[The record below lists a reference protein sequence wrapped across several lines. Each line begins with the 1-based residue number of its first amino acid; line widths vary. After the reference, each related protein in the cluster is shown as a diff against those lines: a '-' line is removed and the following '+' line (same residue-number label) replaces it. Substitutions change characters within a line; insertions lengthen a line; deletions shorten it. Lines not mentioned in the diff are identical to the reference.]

1 MPEPAGRF
9 SITKLCARRCDRCW
23 PRMRATMSVPP
34 PGAKGTITRTVRAGY
49 WSAPSAAD
57 ANRTTRAPINLR
69 MKSLIVFLALLSGT
83 AYAFPDKPVKIIV
96 AFPPGGGTDIVAR
109 LLAPRLGE
117 AWGQAVIVENR
128 AGASGTIGTEAAARA
143 EPDGHTLFMA
153 TMGNMTANQHLYPKM
168 TVDPLRAFAPITKV
182 VDVHF
187 VFAANPALAANSV
200 GELIELAKKRPGD
213 IPYSSSGPGGAPHLA
228 LELFK
233 RRASIDLIHI
243 PYKGSSPSIGDLIG
257 GRVMLT
263 MDSLVQSF
271 PHIKAGRLKALAVL
285 GPRRSALL
293 PEVLTIAESGLP
305 GYALTNWFGLL
316 APAATPKETVL
327 KIHADVIRVLRD
339 PEVKKRITDLGAE
352 VVGNSPEEFGAA
364 MRAESAQWA
373 EIIKAANIRAEE

>member
-1 MPEPAGRF
+1 
-9 SITKLCARRCDRCW
+9 
-23 PRMRATMSVPP
+23 
-34 PGAKGTITRTVRAGY
+34 
-49 WSAPSAAD
+49 
-57 ANRTTRAPINLR
+57 
-69 MKSLIVFLALLSGT
+69 
-83 AYAFPDKPVKIIV
+83 
-96 AFPPGGGTDIVAR
+96 
-109 LLAPRLGE
+109 
-117 AWGQAVIVENR
+117 
-128 AGASGTIGTEAAARA
+128 
-143 EPDGHTLFMA
+143 
-153 TMGNMTANQHLYPKM
+153 MTANPHLYPKM
-168 TVDPLRAFAPITKV
+168 AVDPLRAFAPITKV

-187 VFAANPALAANSV
+187 VFLANPALAANSV

-228 LELFK
+228 MELFK
-233 RRASIDLIHI
+233 RQANVDLIHI

-271 PHIKAGRLKALAVL
+271 PHLKAGRLKALAVL
-285 GPRRSALL
+285 GPRRTALL
-293 PEVLTIAESGLP
+293 PEVPTIAESGLP

-339 PEVKKRITDLGAE
+339 PEVKKRITDLGAD

-364 MRAESAQWA
+364 MRAESTQWA

>member
-1 MPEPAGRF
+1 
-9 SITKLCARRCDRCW
+9 
-23 PRMRATMSVPP
+23 
-34 PGAKGTITRTVRAGY
+34 
-49 WSAPSAAD
+49 
-57 ANRTTRAPINLR
+57 
-69 MKSLIVFLALLSGT
+69 MKNFLLALLLLAGAAS
-83 AYAFPDKPVKIIV
+83 AFPTKPVKIIV

-109 LLAPRLGE
+109 VVGQRLGE
-117 AWGQAVIVENR
+117 GWNQAVVVENR
-128 AGASGTIGTEAAARA
+128 AGASGTIGTEIAARA

-168 TVDPLRAFAPITKV
+168 AVDPLRAFAPITKV

-187 VFAANPALAANSV
+187 VFLANPALAANNV
-200 GELIELAKKRPGD
+200 GELIELAKKRPGE

-228 LELFK
+228 MELFK

-285 GPRRSALL
+285 GPRRTALL
-293 PEVLTIAESGLP
+293 PEVPTIAESGLP

-327 KIHADVIRVLRD
+327 KIHADAIRVLRD

-352 VVGNSPEEFGAA
+352 VLGNSPEEFGAA

>member
-1 MPEPAGRF
+1 
-9 SITKLCARRCDRCW
+9 
-23 PRMRATMSVPP
+23 
-34 PGAKGTITRTVRAGY
+34 
-49 WSAPSAAD
+49 
-57 ANRTTRAPINLR
+57 
-69 MKSLIVFLALLSGT
+69 MKSFLLALLLLAG
-83 AYAFPDKPVKIIV
+83 AAEAFPTKPVRIIV

-109 LLAPRLGE
+109 VVGQKLGE
-117 AWGQAVIVENR
+117 GWNQAVVVENR
-128 AGASGTIGTEAAARA
+128 AGASGTIGTESAARA

-168 TVDPLRAFAPITKV
+168 AVDPLRAFAPITKV

-187 VFAANPALAANSV
+187 VFLANPALAANSV

-213 IPYSSSGPGGAPHLA
+213 IAYSSSGPGGAPHLA
-228 LELFK
+228 MELFK
-233 RRASIDLIHI
+233 RQANVDLIHI
-243 PYKGSSPSIGDLIG
+243 PYKGSSPSISDLIG
-257 GRVMLT
+257 GRVMLS

-271 PHIKAGRLKALAVL
+271 PHLKAKRLKALAVL
-285 GPRRSALL
+285 GPRRAALL
-293 PEVLTIAESGLP
+293 PEVPTIAESGLP

-339 PEVKKRITDLGAE
+339 PEVKKRITDLGAD

>member
-1 MPEPAGRF
+1 
-9 SITKLCARRCDRCW
+9 
-23 PRMRATMSVPP
+23 
-34 PGAKGTITRTVRAGY
+34 
-49 WSAPSAAD
+49 
-57 ANRTTRAPINLR
+57 
-69 MKSLIVFLALLSGT
+69 MKSFLLALLLLAGP
-83 AYAFPDKPVKIIV
+83 AEAFPTKPVRIIV

-109 LLAPRLGE
+109 VVGQKLGE
-117 AWGQAVIVENR
+117 GWNQAVVVENR
-128 AGASGTIGTEAAARA
+128 AGASGTIGTESAARA

-168 TVDPLRAFAPITKV
+168 AVDPLRAFAPITKV

-187 VFAANPALAANSV
+187 VFLANPALAANSV

-213 IPYSSSGPGGAPHLA
+213 IAYSSSGPGGAPHLA
-228 LELFK
+228 MELFK
-233 RRASIDLIHI
+233 RQANVDLIHI
-243 PYKGSSPSIGDLIG
+243 PYKGSSPSISDLIG
-257 GRVMLT
+257 GRVMLS

-271 PHIKAGRLKALAVL
+271 PHLKAKRLKALAVL
-285 GPRRSALL
+285 GPRRAALL
-293 PEVLTIAESGLP
+293 PEVPTIAESGLP

-339 PEVKKRITDLGAE
+339 PEAKKRITELGAD